1 MDFKKIEAIK
11 ERIKKLKDKLTKEK
25 SYKKRLIIRLKIVIE
40 EKKEQIERYSIN
52 QQWVFS

>member
-52 QQWVFS
+52 Q

>member
-11 ERIKKLKDKLTKEK
+11 ERIKKLKDKLAKEK